1 MMKTRCFVDVD
12 GFVWSVDSDGET
24 KYPMDTEIIGD
35 RIRVLGEGNEIDGR
49 EIVDEYVLWPSL
61 TDLASVL
68 EQ

>member
-1 MMKTRCFVDVD
+1 MKTRCFVDVD
-12 GFVWSVDSDGET
+12 GFVWSVDSGGET

-35 RIRVLGEGNEIDGR
+35 RIRVLGESNEIDGR